1 MTAIR
6 TLIIDDEPLAR
17 DGIRLLLTADKQFE
31 IIGECANGREA
42 VSAIKKLHPDLVF
55 LDVQMPELDGFGV
68 LKAIR
73 EEKLP
78 LVVFVTAFDKFAI
91 DAFEAHALDYI
102 LKPVNPIRF
111 AATIA
116 RIKKRLNEQEVAQIS
131 QRLVELLNT
140 DLSSVAAMSTRSS
153 YLNRFTLKTGDRLH
167 FVDAAEVDWIEAED
181 YYAKLHVGKLSHLIR
196 ETLSHLEKQLDPVKF
211 VRIHRSTIVNI
222 EKVKELKAHFRGEYF
237 VILANGTKLK
247 SSRTYHDAVVRILSG
262 R

>member
-1 MTAIR
+1 MPAIR

-17 DGIRLLLTADKQFE
+17 DGIRLLLTVDQQFD
-31 IIGECANGREA
+31 IIGECANGKEA
-42 VSAIKKLHPDLVF
+42 VAAIKKYHPDLVF

-68 LKAIR
+68 LKSLS
-73 EEKLP
+73 ENKLP

-102 LKPVNPIRF
+102 LKPVDPVRF

-140 DLSSVAAMSTRSS
+140 DLSSAVALSTRIS

-167 FVDAAEVDWIEAED
+167 FVDVAEVDWIEAED
-181 YYAKLHVGKLSHLIR
+181 YYAKLHVGKHTHLIR
-196 ETLSHLEKQLDPVKF
+196 ETLSHMEKQLDPAKF

-222 EKVKELKAHFRGEYF
+222 ERVKELKAHFRGEYF
-237 VILANGTKLK
+237 VILADGTKLK